1 MKKNLPNLM
10 GSIVFCCAISSAS
23 FSQKEHTLVS
33 NQLLKIAYSDGAC
46 EIEPGKIPYQ
56 YAFLK
61 IENLTNSEL
70 TIGCNIVVQYEEG
83 CSGCNG
89 SDESRYYLK
98 LKPKE
103 SYTASCESD
112 DKSLIFIRN
121 PNFSGAW
128 NFKEIRI
135 ENLDI
140 K

>member
-1 MKKNLPNLM
+1 MKKNLPNLI
-10 GSIVFCCAISSAS
+10 GSIVFCCAISSVS
-23 FSQKEHTLVS
+23 LSQKEHTLVS
-33 NQLLKIAYSDGAC
+33 NQLLQISYSDGSC
-46 EIEPGKIPYQ
+46 EIEPGKLPYQ

-61 IENLTNSEL
+61 IKNLTNSEL
-70 TIGCNIVVQYEEG
+70 TIGCNIAVQYEEG
-83 CSGCNG
+83 CNGCNG

-98 LKPKE
+98 LNPNQL
-103 SYTASCESD
+103 YTATCESD
-112 DKSLIFIRN
+112 DRSLIFIRN